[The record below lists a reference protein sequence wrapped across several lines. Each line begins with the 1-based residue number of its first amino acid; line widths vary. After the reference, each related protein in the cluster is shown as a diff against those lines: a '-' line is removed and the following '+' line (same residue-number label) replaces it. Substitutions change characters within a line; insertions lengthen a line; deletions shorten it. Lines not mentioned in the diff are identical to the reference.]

1 MKIIGMM
8 GYTDKYDF
16 IMNIAKSINL
26 MQKSVLVIDAT
37 LDRKLKYIVPAL
49 SNIGRSYVTQYD
61 SVDFAVG
68 FNSMHDVENYMIENN
83 IEIDKYDYIL
93 IDMDSPKSYELFR
106 TREIDKIYFFVETS
120 VLAVAKNKEIV
131 KAIKI
136 YNQNEKVN
144 ISKIIYR
151 SYVSRAANDY
161 FDKKIANYGIEWNEP
176 VYDIPLE
183 ETDKLVSIDSQFGG
197 FIDLKRHTKIYL
209 ANLADLVAEIIG
221 DVNSKEVITQI
232 KRRRI

>member
-26 MQKSVLVIDAT
+26 MQRSVLVIDAT

-83 IEIDKYDYIL
+83 IEIDKYDYI
-93 IDMDSPKSYELFR
+93 
-106 TREIDKIYFFVETS
+106 
-120 VLAVAKNKEIV
+120 
-131 KAIKI
+131 
-136 YNQNEKVN
+136 
-144 ISKIIYR
+144 
-151 SYVSRAANDY
+151 
-161 FDKKIANYGIEWNEP
+161 
-176 VYDIPLE
+176 
-183 ETDKLVSIDSQFGG
+183 
-197 FIDLKRHTKIYL
+197 
-209 ANLADLVAEIIG
+209 
-221 DVNSKEVITQI
+221 
-232 KRRRI
+232 